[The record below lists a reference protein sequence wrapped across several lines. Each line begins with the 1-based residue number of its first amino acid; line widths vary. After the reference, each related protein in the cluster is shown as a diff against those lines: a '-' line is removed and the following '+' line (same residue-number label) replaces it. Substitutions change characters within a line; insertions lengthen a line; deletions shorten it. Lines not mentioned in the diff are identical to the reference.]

1 MCNNAMGSAHL
12 QSSLTSSGTMA
23 ASAGHHVDLR
33 RCTLAQ
39 AVAIG
44 GGYIGLECAAAL
56 ALNGLDVTMV
66 SCRAWALHS
75 FRAAADEA
83 GWPCMPCTS
92 AGSTEARQ
100 PVDARN
106 HRPIAVP
113 HSLPPSLPGPA
124 SRCSP
129 RTASWL
135 ACSPRRSPPSTSSS
149 TQVGRAGGWG
159 RANEMWQAV
168 EALAAMV
175 PTVHCMAWKAT
186 HPTVP
191 TLQARASRL

>member
-1 MCNNAMGSAHL
+1 M
-12 QSSLTSSGTMA
+12 
-23 ASAGHHVDLR
+23 
-33 RCTLAQ
+33 
-39 AVAIG
+39 AIG

-106 HRPIAVP
+106 HRPTAVP
-113 HSLPPSLPGPA
+113 HSLPPSLPPW
-124 SRCSP
+124 P
-129 RTASWL
+129 FY
-135 ACSPRRSPPSTSSS
+135 
-149 TQVGRAGGWG
+149 QVFPEDRFMARLFTPEIAAFYEQFYAGGQGW
-159 RANEMWQAV
+159 
-168 EALAAMV
+168 
-175 PTVHCMAWKAT
+175 
-186 HPTVP
+186 
-191 TLQARASRL
+191 RLGKGE